1 MIKLGL
7 NCTDEANFLENGA
20 EPKKEKGY
28 WYGLRILQQFS
39 LS

>member
-28 WYGLRILQQFS
+28 WYGYESCNS
-39 LS
+39 LA